1 MLRGTAVQETYD
13 GPIPRSAL
21 GRRSSFSLSTAAQW
35 VRFAYAHGVLEGS
48 AGAEH
53 VRLQTTPG
61 VGSGE
66 VGTVIVK
73 AMWHSSSN

>member
-1 MLRGTAVQETYD
+1 M
-13 GPIPRSAL
+13 
-21 GRRSSFSLSTAAQW
+21 STAAQW